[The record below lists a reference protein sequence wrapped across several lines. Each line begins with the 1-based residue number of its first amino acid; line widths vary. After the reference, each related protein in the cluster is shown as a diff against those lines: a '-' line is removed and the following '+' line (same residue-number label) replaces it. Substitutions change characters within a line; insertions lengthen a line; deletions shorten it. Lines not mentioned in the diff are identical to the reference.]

1 MTKKYTIIIAGVGGV
16 GGFYGGLLARAY
28 ANHEEVEINFLAR
41 GEHLK
46 AIREKGLEITSHTE
60 TFIAFPKKASDNAAD
75 FGPADLVIFCCKT
88 FDLEETAKQCKSAI
102 HSQTVLL
109 PLLNGV
115 DHDLA
120 LNKLFPENRCLLGC
134 TYLVSKI
141 SSPGKVKQNGAFNAL
156 YFGDRHLYDKSLESI
171 QTIFEAAG
179 INSTLDRNIT
189 KTSWQKFSFISPIA
203 TYTSAFNINIGSILK
218 DEKHSA
224 QLKALMNELTVLA
237 NNLKIHLPDNI
248 IDQNFEIMAK
258 LPFETTSSMQ
268 LDIST
273 QKRSELESLTGFV
286 ATKPKEHGIQL
297 QSYEVLYDKLK
308 TQA

>member
-1 MTKKYTIIIAGVGGV
+1 MIKKYKIVIAGIGGV
-16 GGFYGGLLARAY
+16 GGYYGGLLARAY
-28 ANHEEVEINFLAR
+28 ADHEEVEINFLAR
-41 GEHLK
+41 GEHFK
-46 AIREKGLEITSHTE
+46 AMKEKGLKVISHTE
-60 TFIAFPKKASDNAAD
+60 TFTTVPKNVSDNSAD

-88 FDLEETAKQCKSAI
+88 YDLQEMAKQCENII
-102 HSQTVLL
+102 HAGTVLL

-115 DHDLA
+115 DHDLT
-120 LNKLFPENRCLLGC
+120 LKKLYPQNRCLLGC

-141 SSPGKVKQNGAFNAL
+141 IAPGNIKQSGTFNAL
-156 YFGDRHLYDKSLESI
+156 YFGDRNTYDKSLEVI
-171 QTIFEAAG
+171 QNIFEKAG

-203 TYTSAFNINIGSILK
+203 TYTSAYNINIGSILK

-224 QLKALMNELTVLA
+224 QLKTLMNELATLA
-237 NNLKIHLPDNI
+237 GSLKIYLPDNI

-258 LPFETTSSMQ
+258 LPFDTTSSMQ

-273 QKRSELESLTGFV
+273 RKQSELESLTGFV

-297 QSYEVLYDKLK
+297 QNYEVLYDKLK
-308 TQA
+308 AQA